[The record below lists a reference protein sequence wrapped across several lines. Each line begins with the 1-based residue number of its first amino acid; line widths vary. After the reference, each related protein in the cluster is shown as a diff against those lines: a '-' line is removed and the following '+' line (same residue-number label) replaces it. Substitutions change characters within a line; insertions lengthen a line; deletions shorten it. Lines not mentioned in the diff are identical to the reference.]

1 MEWNL
6 FSLSPDF
13 PASLVFALLMGLAAS
28 CLWLAIA
35 PTDVLRL
42 ERRRLDAYV
51 RRLDELPLDDTDGPF
66 ARRVLLP
73 LLHRALRL
81 FGRLMPNRAM
91 ATTQRLLIQAGEPGR
106 LTVLDYYGIQLL
118 STLLCAALGVLL
130 LSQRG
135 ISLRNLLFAG
145 TLVALGLYMPHF
157 LLRQRADARNK
168 EILRALPNALDML
181 TIGVEAGLAFESAM
195 MRVAERW
202 NNALT
207 REFRHVVLEMRV
219 GTPRDVALQHMAERT
234 NVPDLSTFV
243 AVLVQSS
250 QLGVSISDVLHNQAA
265 LMREKRQQRAE
276 AMARQAPVKMAF
288 PLVFFVFPALLVV
301 ILGPAIPRIA
311 AMFQNMIGD

>member
-1 MEWNL
+1 MNWNL

-13 PASLVFALLMGLAAS
+13 PVSILFALLVGLAAS
-28 CLWLAIA
+28 CVWLAIA
-35 PTDVLRL
+35 PPGTLRR

-51 RRLDELPLDDTDGPF
+51 RRPDEAPPDESDGPF

-73 LLHRALRL
+73 LLRRVLRL
-81 FGRLMPNRAM
+81 FGRLMPNRRM
-91 ATTQRLLIQAGEPGR
+91 ADTQRLLIQAGEPGR

-118 STLLCAALGVLL
+118 STLLCAGLGLL
-130 LSQRG
+130 LIDQRG
-135 ISLRNLLFAG
+135 ISLRNLVFAG
-145 TLVALGLYMPHF
+145 TLVALGLYLPHF
-157 LLRQRADARNK
+157 WLRQRADARNK

-202 NNALT
+202 DNALT

-234 NVPDLSTFV
+234 DVPDLNTFV

-250 QLGVSISDVLHNQAA
+250 QLGVSVADVLHNQAA

-276 AMARQAPVKMAF
+276 AVARQAPVKMAF
-288 PLVFFVFPALLVV
+288 PLVFFIFPALMVV
-301 ILGPAIPRIA
+301 VLGPAIPRIM
-311 AMFQNMIGD
+311 AMFQSMAGD